1 MRRAKNAKWFEMR
14 VKYSRQ
20 ADSGDYKEVT
30 EKYGIEALTFG
41 EAEAEIIKEV
51 QPFCASGEVKVVGA
65 AIASYGEV
73 WFDDREAADKFYK
86 AKVLFVT
93 IDEKKQKERKST
105 HYYLIQAGSVEDARK
120 AVVDDV
126 MKGAVMDYVI
136 SGIQETPIFDCY
148 EHKVKTDAEKKA
160 EAKN

>member
-14 VKYSRQ
+14 VKYQRQ
-20 ADSGDYKEVT
+20 AESSDYKEVT

-41 EAEAEIIKEV
+41 EAETEIIKEIL
-51 QPFCASGEVKVVGA
+51 PFCATGEVKVVGA
-65 AIASYGEV
+65 SIASYGEV

-93 IDEKKQKERKST
+93 VDEKSQKERKST
-105 HYYLIQAGSVEDARK
+105 HYYLIQAGSVEDARL
-120 AVVDDV
+120 AVVNDV

-136 SGIQETPIFDCY
+136 SGIQETNLYDCF
-148 EHKVKTDAEKKA
+148 EHVVKTCGDKKA
-160 EAKN
+160 D